1 MLHHIYF
8 HSLIRPDLLST
19 CYVPDTVVGTWDT
32 KGNKT
37 EIPSQR
43 SQSRPGVSR
52 LFCKGPKSK

>member
-8 HSLIRPDLLST
+8 HSLFQPGLLST
-19 CYVPDTVVGTWDT
+19 CYVPDTVVGTWDI
-32 KGNKT
+32 KENKT

-43 SQSRPGVSR
+43 SQSRPWVGH